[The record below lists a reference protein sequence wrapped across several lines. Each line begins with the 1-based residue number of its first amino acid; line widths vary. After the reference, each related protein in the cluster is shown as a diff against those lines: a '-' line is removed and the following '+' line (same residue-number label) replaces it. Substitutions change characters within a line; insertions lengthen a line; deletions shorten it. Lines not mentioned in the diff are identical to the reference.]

1 MNSFLGAYL
10 ILRKSYRAF
19 EDDDGVA
26 MAGYIA
32 FSTLLAIFPFMIFAV
47 TLTGI
52 LLGQDQS
59 QAAVDALF
67 RFAPVHIAQTLEPVL
82 NEVLQDRG
90 QGVLTL
96 SFLVTLWLASN
107 AVEAFRVA
115 FDRAYNVAQTR
126 HFIWRRAIAIGFVL
140 LGAIVA
146 VILGICVLFAP
157 LLLQMAE
164 RWFDVHIPD
173 STAAVSFLLGLGVF
187 ALFLTMMHRF
197 LPGKSMKGSRLWPG
211 ILLSIVLWL
220 FGALGFSTYISMTP
234 TYAITYGTLAGVM
247 VTLVFF
253 YLSGVAV
260 IIGAEVNAVLN
271 RPVKTLT

>member
-1 MNSFLGAYL
+1 MNGFLGTYL
-10 ILRKSYRAF
+10 ILRESYRAF

-32 FSTLLAIFPFMIFAV
+32 FSMLLAIFPFMIFAV

-67 RFAPVHIAQTLEPVL
+67 RFAPAHIAQTLEPVL
-82 NEVLQDRG
+82 SEVLQDRG

-115 FDRAYNVAQTR
+115 FDRAYNVEESR

-164 RWFDVHIPD
+164 RWFDVHIPG
-173 STAAVSFLLGLGVF
+173 STAAVSFLLGLAVF

-247 VTLVFF
+247 VTLIFF

-271 RPVKTLT
+271 RAAKTLS